1 MKSFIILLI
10 TSLIFTTKS
19 FASNFANNESQFQDW
34 SFHKTIRAG
43 KEICYILS
51 IPIASPKNIIRSKS
65 FFIITNN
72 NDDADEI
79 STSSGYFY
87 KENSN
92 VELSFGSE
100 KFYLF
105 PYKNFAWANDKN
117 QDIDIIKE
125 MQKQDQMYI
134 TAISS
139 NEKMTIDHYSLIG
152 FTQAYNQMKKSCK

>member
-1 MKSFIILLI
+1 MKSLIILPFFLI
-10 TSLIFTTKS
+10 SLTFNSLADNIIDDNK
-19 FASNFANNESQFQDW
+19 FQDW
-34 SFHKTIRAG
+34 AFFKKTSSN
-43 KEICYILS
+43 KETCYIMS
-51 IPIASPKNIIRSKS
+51 IPILSPKDIVRSKS

-72 NDDADEI
+72 NNDVDEI

-134 TAISS
+134 TAISK
-139 NEKMTIDHYSLIG
+139 EDKITIDHYSLIG
-152 FTQAYNQMKKSCK
+152 FTQAYRAMKQNCK